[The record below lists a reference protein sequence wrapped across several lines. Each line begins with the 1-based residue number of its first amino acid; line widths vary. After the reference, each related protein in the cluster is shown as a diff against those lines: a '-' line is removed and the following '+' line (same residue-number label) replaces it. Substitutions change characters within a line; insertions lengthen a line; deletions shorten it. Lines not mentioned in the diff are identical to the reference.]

1 MNLQDIGK
9 LIEEELDDKD
19 SVREIAIKSSR
30 DIIRKASKI
39 IVTLH
44 HRKDCSEDLRS
55 MKEEVWHLKSL
66 LIKDHPDL
74 YYAGFVQNA
83 LQEYTEAIVFRAI
96 IYGEDIPS
104 HRDLNVNPAAYI
116 MGLADVVGELR
127 REVLEFLR
135 REDFVDAERFLSIME
150 DIYETLLVFNYPSGL
165 VPIKQKQ
172 DVARSLVEKTRG
184 EITIAS
190 MNRKLKEDIERLI
203 SESNRDSGAN
213 I

>member
-1 MNLQDIGK
+1 MELKDIGK

-30 DIIRKASKI
+30 EIIRKASKI
-39 IVTLH
+39 IVTIH

-83 LQEYTEAIVFRAI
+83 LQEYTEAMIFRAI
-96 IYGEDIPS
+96 IYGEEIPT
-104 HRDLNVNPAAYI
+104 HKDLNVNPSAYL

-135 REDFVDAERFLSIME
+135 KEKFENAERFLSMME
-150 DIYETLLVFNYPSGL
+150 NIYETLLTFNYPSGL

-172 DVARSLVEKTRG
+172 DMVRSLVEKTRG
-184 EITIAS
+184 EVTIAT
-190 MNRKLKEDIERLI
+190 MNRKLKEDIEKMI
-203 SESNRDSGAN
+203 SSNS
-213 I
+213 

>member
-1 MNLQDIGK
+1 MNLKDIGK
-9 LIEEELDDKD
+9 LVEEELDDKD

-30 DIIRKASKI
+30 EIIRKASKI
-39 IVTLH
+39 IVMIH
-44 HRKDCSEDLRS
+44 HRKDCTKDIRS

-66 LIKDHPDL
+66 LIRDHPDL
-74 YYAGFVQNA
+74 YYTGFVQNA
-83 LQEYTEAIVFRAI
+83 LQEYTEAMILRAI
-96 IYGEDIPS
+96 IYGEDVPT
-104 HRDLNVNPAAYI
+104 HKDLNVNPTAYI

-135 REDFVDAERFLSIME
+135 KEMFADAERFLDIME
-150 DIYETLLVFNYPSGL
+150 DIYETLLIFNYPSGL

-190 MNRKLKEDIERLI
+190 MNRKLKRDIEKMI
-203 SESNRDSGAN
+203 STKG
-213 I
+213 

>member
-1 MNLQDIGK
+1 MNLRDIGK

-30 DIIRKASKI
+30 EIIRKASRI
-39 IVTLH
+39 IIMIH
-44 HRKDCSEDLRS
+44 HRKDCREDIRS

-74 YYAGFVQNA
+74 YYAGFVQSA
-83 LQEYTEAIVFRAI
+83 LQEYTEAMFFKAI
-96 IYGEDIPS
+96 IYGEEIPT
-104 HRDLNVNPAAYI
+104 HKDLNVNPTAYL

-135 REDFVDAERFLSIME
+135 KEKFGEAERFLDFME
-150 DIYETLLVFNYPSGL
+150 EIYETLLTFNYPSGL

-172 DVARSLVEKTRG
+172 DMARSLVEKTRG
-184 EITIAS
+184 EITIAA
-190 MNRKLKEDIERLI
+190 MNRKLKEEIDKMI
-203 SESNRDSGAN
+203 SSNS
-213 I
+213 

>member
-1 MNLQDIGK
+1 MNLRDIGK

-30 DIIRKASKI
+30 EIIRKASRI
-39 IVTLH
+39 IIMIH

-74 YYAGFVQNA
+74 YYAGFVQSA
-83 LQEYTEAIVFRAI
+83 LQEYTEAMFFKAI
-96 IYGEDIPS
+96 IYGEEIPT
-104 HRDLNVNPAAYI
+104 HKDLNVNPTAYL

-135 REDFVDAERFLSIME
+135 KEKFGEAERFLDFME
-150 DIYETLLVFNYPSGL
+150 EIYETLLTFNYPSGL

-172 DVARSLVEKTRG
+172 DMARSLVEKTRG
-184 EITIAS
+184 EITIAA
-190 MNRKLKEDIERLI
+190 MNRKLKEDIDKMI
-203 SESNRDSGAN
+203 SSNS
-213 I
+213 